1 MSNEDSRRLVNEL
14 MISDVITI
22 GPMANLREA
31 MKMMRKHRVKSL
43 VVEKRS
49 GGDAWGILTYTTL
62 LRTIIAEEGDI
73 DLLNVY
79 DIATK
84 PALSVPESLE
94 VRHAVT
100 LMLQFDIKRLL
111 VTSDNEL
118 KGILTMN
125 DIVTAILEK
134 LDEDPS

>member
-1 MSNEDSRRLVNEL
+1 MSNEDSRRLVKEL
-14 MISDVITI
+14 MVSDVITI
-22 GPMANLREA
+22 GPMAKLREA
-31 MKMMRKHRVKSL
+31 MQSMRKNRVKSL
-43 VVEKRS
+43 VVDKRS
-49 GGDAWGILTYTTL
+49 DGDAFGILTYTTL

-100 LMLQFDIKRLL
+100 LMLQLDIKRLV
-111 VTSDNEL
+111 VTSDNSL

-125 DIVTAILEK
+125 DIVSAILEK
-134 LDEDPS
+134 LEGDA

>member
-1 MSNEDSRRLVNEL
+1 MSNEDSRRLVREL
-14 MISDVITI
+14 MISNVVTI

-31 MKMMRKHRVKSL
+31 MHMMRKNRVKSL
-43 VVEKRS
+43 VVDKRS
-49 GGDAWGILTYTTL
+49 EGDAFGILTYTTL

-84 PALSVPESLE
+84 PALSVPEALE
-94 VRHAVT
+94 VRHAVK
-100 LMLQFDIKRLL
+100 LMLQFDIKRL
-111 VTSDNEL
+111 VVASDNEL

-134 LDEDPS
+134 LEDEG